1 MNDKKNIERLF
12 QEKFKDFDTAP
23 PENMWERIDASLDKK
38 AKQDR
43 KVIPIWWKLGGA
55 AAAIALLILF
65 GDLFFNSSENT
76 LPNSNIITNTEQET
90 NKENGKNT
98 LDENS
103 IIKTNDAVANSANKT
118 SEEKLTNSEGNNPK
132 TAITNTNS
140 GIAVQNSSDGNTA
153 IRNPKKPDEEA
164 NLVKN
169 NLVANTTPES
179 KSESEQNTVN
189 KNIIE
194 KQSIAENN
202 TEDESPSEKKDNN
215 EKKSLL
221 DVVAEM
227 EKEKELVAVK
237 EPKNSRWTV
246 NPNVAPVYYNSLSKG
261 SPINSEFSSNAK
273 EGVINMSYGI
283 NVAYNVSKRLSV
295 RSGINNVNMG
305 YSTNDVNFGP
315 AVFGAS
321 QSLST
326 IDFKSSETSLN
337 VSSSDKS
344 PSFSPNSNSQF
355 EAKTENVSEGSMKQE
370 FGYIEVPMELKYRLV
385 DKRFGINI
393 IGGMS
398 SLFLTS
404 NEVSIQSSSLTTEV
418 GEANNLNGLS
428 FSTNIGVG
436 LDYQLSN
443 KLLFNLEPMFK
454 YQLNTFSR
462 EDGGFS
468 PYILGV
474 YTGLSFKF

>member
-23 PENMWERIDASLDKK
+23 PENMWERIDTSLDKK

-65 GDLFFNSSENT
+65 GDLFFNSSEST
-76 LPNSNIITNTEQET
+76 LPNTNIITNTEQET

-103 IIKTNDAVANSANKT
+103 TIKTNDAVANSANKT
-118 SEEKLTNSEGNNPK
+118 NKEELTNSKINNPK
-132 TAITNTNS
+132 TPLTNTNS
-140 GIAVQNSSDGNTA
+140 GIASQNSSSENKIEQSPEEHNKNKNYIKDNTLVE
-153 IRNPKKPDEEA
+153 ITSEEKKKE
-164 NLVKN
+164 
-169 NLVANTTPES
+169 
-179 KSESEQNTVN
+179 NTVD
-189 KNIIE
+189 KNITE

-202 TEDESPSEKKDNN
+202 MKEENPSEKNN
-215 EKKSLL
+215 KYEKKSLL

-227 EKEKELVAVK
+227 EKEEELATVK
-237 EPKNSRWTV
+237 NPKTSRWTV

-261 SPINSEFSSNAK
+261 SPINGEFSSNTK

-305 YSTNDVNFGP
+305 YNTNDVNFGP

-326 IDFKSSETSLN
+326 IDFKSNQTSLN

-355 EAKTENVSEGSMKQE
+355 EAKTENVSEGNMKQE

-385 DKRFGINI
+385 DKRFGVNI

-418 GEANNLNGLS
+418 GEANNLNDLS